1 MYSISQVAELTGI
14 PLATLRAWEGRYDVV
29 HPRRTPGGFRAYS
42 SADIHVLTTM
52 RELVDAGWAPRH
64 AAEQVRAS
72 HSGEGTVAT
81 GWVPLT
87 RGSAPGAGAGDAV
100 RSGGGA
106 AADVGVRTRPAEL
119 PPDEFIAGA
128 AALDVARVEH
138 ALDAGFAR
146 GSFEWVVDDWL
157 LPQLKRLGEAWE
169 QGVVGVAGEHLVAH
183 AVGGRLAAAYT
194 AAAAPTSGPSVVI
207 ALPPG
212 ARHELGLLAFAVAVR
227 RRGLRTTYLG
237 ADLPE
242 PAWVA
247 AVTEHR
253 ASAAVT
259 AAARV
264 SDAVALA
271 PIVAAL
277 HHARPG
283 MIVAV
288 GGRYQAGVD
297 GSDLRLGHSIAAA
310 ADRLVRALGDA
321 STDGPSPGEATGG
334 PPPREA
340 SPPAR

>member
-29 HPRRTPGGFRAYS
+29 HPSRTPGGFRAYS
-42 SADIHVLTTM
+42 TADIHVLITM

-64 AAEQVRAS
+64 AAEQVRGSTSA
-72 HSGEGTVAT
+72 EGAKVTSQA
-81 GWVPLT
+81 PAA
-87 RGSAPGAGAGDAV
+87 RGSAP
-100 RSGGGA
+100 RGGPADGVWP
-106 AADVGVRTRPAEL
+106 DVGAVADPDGRAGTAGR
-119 PPDEFIAGA
+119 PPDELIAAA
-128 AALDVARVEH
+128 AALDVAGVEH

-146 GSFEWVVDDWL
+146 GSFERVIDHWL
-157 LPQLKRLGEAWE
+157 LPQLQRLGEAWE

-183 AVGGRLAAAYT
+183 AVAARLAAAY
-194 AAAAPTSGPSVVI
+194 AAAAVPTSGPSVVI

-212 ARHELGLLAFAVAVR
+212 ARHELGLLAFAVAAR

-237 ADLPE
+237 ADLPQ

-247 AVTEHR
+247 AVTEHQ
-253 ASAAVT
+253 ASAVVT

-277 HHARPG
+277 HQARPG
-283 MIVAV
+283 MVVAV

-297 GSDLRLGHSIAAA
+297 DSDLRLGHSIAGA
-310 ADRLVRALGDA
+310 ADRLALA
-321 STDGPSPGEATGG
+321 LAGG
-334 PPPREA
+334 AADE
-340 SPPAR
+340 